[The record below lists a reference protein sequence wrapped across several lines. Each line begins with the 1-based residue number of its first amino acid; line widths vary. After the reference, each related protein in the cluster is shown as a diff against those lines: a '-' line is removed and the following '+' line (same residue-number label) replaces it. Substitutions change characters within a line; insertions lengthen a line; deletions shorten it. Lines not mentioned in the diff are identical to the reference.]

1 MLSQPE
7 KIAVLGATGSIG
19 QSTLDIIAR
28 HPERFELY
36 AVSAFTQLDKLVEV
50 CQSFQPRYAV
60 LAKDDRALF
69 ERLQTDF
76 NAHNITSE
84 ILMGADALVQIAQH
98 EAIDTLV
105 AAIVGAAG
113 LASSLAAAKAGK
125 KILLANK
132 ESLVMAGPLFMN
144 AVKANNATLL
154 PIDSE
159 HNAIFQCLPQEA
171 PSVVNKAEVCKVLL
185 TASGGPFREKS
196 LDEMQDISVAQAIA
210 HPNWSMGKKISI
222 DSATLM
228 NKGLELIEACWLFD
242 IKPEDIEVVVHPES
256 IIHSMVQYVD
266 GTTLAQMGQPD
277 MRTPIANAL
286 AWPARIAAGVERLDL
301 FAVANLNFE
310 VADTQRFPNLA
321 LAAKAFELGGAAPAI
336 LNAANE
342 VAVDAFLQ
350 QSIGFV
356 HIAAVNAT
364 VLEELAKE
372 HAVPQFTDLDAL
384 MQIDHTARE
393 VAHRVIREL
402 S

>member
-36 AVSAFTQLDKLVEV
+36 AVSAFSQADKLVEV

-60 LAKDDRALF
+60 LAKDDMALF
-69 ERLQTDF
+69 ERLHADF
-76 NAHNITSE
+76 KAHNITSE

-144 AVKANNATLL
+144 AVKENNATLL

-159 HNAIFQCLPQEA
+159 HNAIFQCLPQA
-171 PSVVNKAEVCKVLL
+171 TPSVVNKTEVCKVLL
-185 TASGGPFREKS
+185 TASGGPFREQS
-196 LDEMQDISVAQAIA
+196 LDEMQDISVAQAVA

-286 AWPARIAAGVERLDL
+286 AWPDRIEAGVERLDL

-310 VADTQRFPNLA
+310 MADTQRFPNLA

-364 VLEELAKE
+364 VLAELAKE